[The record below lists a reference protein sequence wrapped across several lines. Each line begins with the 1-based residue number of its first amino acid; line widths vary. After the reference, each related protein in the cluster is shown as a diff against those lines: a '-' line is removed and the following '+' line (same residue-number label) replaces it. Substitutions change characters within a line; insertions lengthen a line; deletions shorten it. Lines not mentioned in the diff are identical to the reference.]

1 MEINYS
7 CAYNVITMFTEGP
20 FIAHLYFCNEGN
32 DKEHVRSTV
41 KIMYKKRFQ
50 FERKKRT
57 KEIVKKWREAEKNY
71 KRLIVP

>member
-1 MEINYS
+1 
-7 CAYNVITMFTEGP
+7 MFTEGP

-32 DKEHVRSTV
+32 HNEDVRSTV

-57 KEIVKKWREAEKNY
+57 KEIVKKWREAEKIT
-71 KRLIVP
+71 KD